1 MQKEESFTSVFDQ
14 VLEDKKRE
22 KKPVVQKPQQ
32 IEDIID
38 SDSDDEDKDFLVDEE
53 EDSETRQEEPI
64 PSVDPVDDAERLIV
78 TELEENPIEVKQES
92 KMALLCKYLFSFS
105 K

>member
-22 KKPVVQKPQQ
+22 KIEMVKKPQQ
-32 IEDIID
+32 IDDVID
-38 SDSDDEDKDFLVDEE
+38 SDSDDEHKDFLVDEE
-53 EDSETRQEEPI
+53 ETRKEEPI
-64 PSVDPVDDAERLIV
+64 PSVDSIEDIERLVESIKEKP
-78 TELEENPIEVKQES
+78 TEVKQES
-92 KMALLCKYLFSFS
+92 KMAFLCRYFFSFG